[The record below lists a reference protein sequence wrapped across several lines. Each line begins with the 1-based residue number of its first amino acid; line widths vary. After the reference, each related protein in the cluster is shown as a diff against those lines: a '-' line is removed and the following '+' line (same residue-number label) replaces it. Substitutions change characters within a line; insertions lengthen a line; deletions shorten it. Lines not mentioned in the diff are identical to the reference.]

1 MHKPPEGEW
10 MLTVGLEAIVDGDL
24 ECLDDVELVPIS
36 PATAIQSVA
45 ELEFRTVQFL
55 YSAHLQPHRQ
65 IM

>member
-1 MHKPPEGEW
+1 MYIPPAVDLT
-10 MLTVGLEAIVDGDL
+10 LTVGLEALVDGDL